1 MKCANCGKLVEAG
14 FKLCPYCGTELKK
27 TADIKVGQDIGSV
40 KGDVTGTILGK
51 GATTGGIS
59 ASTDQKVDTVESG
72 GTVVGTVVGGG
83 EGNIHV
89 GGEQRYGET
98 IEGDKKVVNTGG
110 GASIGGDVKVEGG
123 DFVGRDKVIQGDQVG
138 GDKIDVG
145 DISGSTGVAIGR
157 NASASVTQ
165 TQGISGAE
173 LAALFAPL
181 EQAVQSAPADN
192 QAEAQEKLQDLEAEV
207 AKGDEADDSRMA
219 GLINDL
225 VDLVPGAVGATV
237 SVFASPILGGIA
249 GPVTD
254 FVLKRIGAK

>member
-1 MKCANCGKLVEAG
+1 VKCANCGKLVEAG

-27 TADIKVGQDIGSV
+27 SADIKVGQDIGTV

-72 GTVVGTVVGGG
+72 GTVVGTVVGGE

-98 IEGDKKVVNTGG
+98 IEGDKKVVNTEG
-110 GASIGGDVKVEGG
+110 GAYTEGDVNVQGG
-123 DFVGRDKVIQGDQVG
+123 DFVGRDKISGDKVG
-138 GDKIDVG
+138 GDKITVG
-145 DISGSTGVAIGR
+145 DISGSSGIAIGR

-219 GLINDL
+219 GLLNDL
-225 VDLVPGAVGATV
+225 VDLVPSAVGATV

-254 FVLKRIGAK
+254 FVLKRLGAK